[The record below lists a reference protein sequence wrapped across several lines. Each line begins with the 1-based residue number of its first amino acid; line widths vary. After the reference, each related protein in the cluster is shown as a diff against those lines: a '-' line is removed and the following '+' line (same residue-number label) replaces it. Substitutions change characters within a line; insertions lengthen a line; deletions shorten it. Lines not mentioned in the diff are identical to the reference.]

1 MRAAAAVLTALLA
14 ITALPATA
22 APRKHGKRAKV
33 HRKVA
38 RAAQERLVDL
48 GQPPAPGPGTGDPAP
63 DPPLAMFV
71 SVGAKE
77 FSLTLSRPLVGR
89 GSVRVELR
97 NNGEDPHNLVV
108 SPEGT
113 HTPLASFST
122 LDPGTYERRS
132 VTLDP
137 GRYQLWCSLEGHEA
151 KGMSV
156 ALTVK

>member
-1 MRAAAAVLTALLA
+1 MRRVACVLVALLA
-14 ITALPATA
+14 VTAWPATA
-22 APRKHGKRAKV
+22 APSKHTKRAKL
-33 HRKVA
+33 HRQLV
-38 RAAQERLVDL
+38 RASNDRLLDL
-48 GQPPAPGPGTGDPAP
+48 TQAPAPAPAPPAP
-63 DPPLAMFV
+63 DPVPPSFV

-122 LDPGTYERRS
+122 VGPGTYERRS
-132 VTLDP
+132 VTLDA

-156 ALTVK
+156 TLRVQ

>member
-1 MRAAAAVLTALLA
+1 MRAAVVALAALLA
-14 ITALPATA
+14 ITAWPATA

-33 HRKVA
+33 QRKLV
-38 RAAQERLVDL
+38 RASQERLVDL
-48 GQPPAPGPGTGDPAP
+48 TQPTPPAPPAP
-63 DPPLAMFV
+63 SDPPLASFV

-77 FSLTLSRPLVGR
+77 FSLTLSRPLVGK

-108 SPEGT
+108 SPEGA

-132 VTLDP
+132 VTLSP
-137 GRYQLWCSLEGHEA
+137 GRYQLWCSLESHEA
-151 KGMSV
+151 LGMSV
-156 ALTVK
+156 TLRVQ

>member
-1 MRAAAAVLTALLA
+1 MRGIAVALVALLA
-14 ITALPATA
+14 ITSWPAMA
-22 APRKHGKRAKV
+22 APRKHGKRARV
-33 HRKVA
+33 HRQVA
-38 RAAQERLVDL
+38 RASNDRLVDL
-48 GQPPAPGPGTGDPAP
+48 TQPADPGPTPPAP
-63 DPPLAMFV
+63 DPVLPSFV
-71 SVGAKE
+71 SVAAKE

-132 VTLDP
+132 VTLSP
-137 GRYQLWCSLEGHEA
+137 GRYQLWCSLESHEA
-151 KGMSV
+151 LGMSV
-156 ALTVK
+156 TLRVQ

>member
-1 MRAAAAVLTALLA
+1 MRAIAVALAALLA
-14 ITALPATA
+14 VTAWPATA
-22 APRKHGKRAKV
+22 APRKHGKRARV
-33 HRKVA
+33 HRQLA
-38 RAAQERLVDL
+38 RASNDRLVDL
-48 GQPPAPGPGTGDPAP
+48 SQPPSPAP
-63 DPPLAMFV
+63 APPPPDPVLPSFV

-97 NNGEDPHNLVV
+97 NNGEDPHNLVL

-156 ALTVK
+156 TLRVQ